1 MIASFIIFLREGFEA
16 SMIVAILLA
25 YLNRINQRSHYRDV
39 FAGVAVALGTVS
51 VAGVAAYFLISHY
64 AGSRMQTY
72 FETATYAL
80 AAAFL
85 TAMTFWMHKHSR
97 TLGKELQARSEAAL
111 TTGNRWGLGLLSFQS
126 VVREGIETMVFT
138 LAIVFANS
146 SQAGA
151 PIKGS
156 TVLIGAILG
165 LAASLGLSYAIFRMG
180 RKINLKRF
188 FQVLGVVLMVF
199 AAGLVADVVQ
209 NLQTLGWV
217 TFGNHALWHSGALL
231 REGSNLGDVAHQL
244 LGYAESPTPL
254 QVGVWFLYITTSVGY
269 FIYLSRVAPRPTA
282 PAPATN

>member
-1 MIASFIIFLREGFEA
+1 VIASFIIFLREGFEA

-39 FAGVAVALGTVS
+39 FAGVAVALGTVL
-51 VAGVAAYFLISHY
+51 VAGVAIYLVINHY
-64 AGSRMQTY
+64 AGSRVQLY

-80 AAAFL
+80 AAGFL

-97 TLGKELQARSEAAL
+97 TMSKELQARSDAAL
-111 TTGNRWGLGLLSFQS
+111 STGSRWGLGLLSFQA

-146 SQAGA
+146 SQAGT

-156 TVLIGAILG
+156 TVLVGAFLG
-165 LAASLGLSYAIFRMG
+165 LVASLGLSYAIFRMG
-180 RKINLKRF
+180 RKVNLKRF

-199 AAGLVADVVQ
+199 AAGLVADVVE

-217 TFGNHALWHSGALL
+217 TIGNHALWHSGSLL

-244 LGYAESPTPL
+244 LGYAESPTAL
-254 QVGVWFLYITTSVGY
+254 QLGVWLLYITSSVGY
-269 FIYLSRVAPRPTA
+269 FIYLWRVAPRPTA
-282 PAPATN
+282 PAPAKH

>member
-16 SMIVAILLA
+16 SMIVAVLLA

-39 FAGVAVALGTVS
+39 YAGVAVALGAVLT
-51 VAGVAAYFLISHY
+51 AGVAIYFLINHY
-64 AGSRMQTY
+64 AGSRVQLY

-80 AAAFL
+80 AAGFL

-97 TLGKELQARSEAAL
+97 TMSKELQTRSEAAL
-111 TTGNRWGLGLLSFQS
+111 SKGNRWGLGLLSFQA

-138 LAIVFANS
+138 LAILFANPA
-146 SQAGA
+146 QAGT
-151 PIKGS
+151 PINSS
-156 TVLIGAILG
+156 TVLIGAVLG

-180 RKINLKRF
+180 RKVNLKRF

-199 AAGLVADVVQ
+199 AAGLVADVVENVQ
-209 NLQTLGWV
+209 SLGWI
-217 TFGNHALWHSGALL
+217 TIGNQALWHSGGIL

-244 LGYAESPTPL
+244 LGYAESPTAL
-254 QVGVWFLYITTSVGY
+254 QLGVWFLYITGSVGY